1 MQYVISIQFKTVMD
15 VACSYLPFSVCGT
28 QGTLHVTIILLLP
41 KGLHYPR
48 ALYLYMWA
56 CMLSKYSCSLIMVIK
71 THPVHVYMHSP
82 AHFVCSSCLTPHTLG
97 NKTTP
102 RALSVRSSCLTPHTL
117 GNKTT
122 PLRHFLCAQ
131 VA

>member
-1 MQYVISIQFKTVMD
+1 MHAVT
-15 VACSYLPFSVCGT
+15 CPSVFAGHRGLYMSPLFCYY
-28 QGTLHVTIILLLP
+28 P
-41 KGLHYPR
+41 KGCTTHGLF
-48 ALYLYMWA
+48 YLYMWA

-117 GNKTT
+117 GNKIT
-122 PLRHFLCAQ
+122 PRGTFGAFKLLNPSHSWKKDHT
-131 VA
+131 